1 MTVVAVEYRKAP
13 EHPYPAAIDDAVK
26 AVDWAATRVESLT
39 GSPGAPVVVL
49 GESAGGNLAAAAA
62 LRRADVVGAQILC
75 SPVMDH
81 TMDYPSYTVEA
92 NQLTLTR
99 DTMDYFWN
107 QYVPEVRRR
116 AEPDASPLRA
126 TSLAGAP
133 PAMVVLAEYD
143 VLRDEGQAYADRLAA
158 AGVPVTTRVVEG
170 QMHGFLANVNLLPAA
185 LRTLEVVAEFL
196 RGFRA

>member
-1 MTVVAVEYRKAP
+1 M
-13 EHPYPAAIDDAVK
+13 
-26 AVDWAATRVESLT
+26 DWAAAQVDSLT

-81 TMDYPSYTVEA
+81 TMDYPSYSVEA

-107 QYVPEVRRR
+107 QYVPEVARR
-116 AEPDASPLRA
+116 AEPDASP

-143 VLRDEGQAYADRLAA
+143 ILRDEGQAYADRLAV
-158 AGVPVTTRVVEG
+158 AGVPVTTRVIEG
-170 QMHGFLANVNLLPAA
+170 QMHGFLANVKLLPAA
-185 LRTLEVVAEFL
+185 LSTVEDIADFL
-196 RGFRA
+196 NANAFLARD